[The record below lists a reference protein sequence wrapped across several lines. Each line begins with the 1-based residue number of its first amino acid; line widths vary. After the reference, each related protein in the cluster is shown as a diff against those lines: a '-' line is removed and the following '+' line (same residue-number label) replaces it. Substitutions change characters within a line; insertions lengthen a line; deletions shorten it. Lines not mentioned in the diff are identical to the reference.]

1 MEQARVSLVRTG
13 RGAAE
18 QGHAQAQNNRV
29 RVVLLYVQYPVQSP
43 EPQSPEHQSMDTFKY
58 LTYCVYFEYICVLY

>member
-29 RVVLLYVQYPVQSP
+29 RVVLLYSTRYS
-43 EPQSPEHQSMDTFKY
+43 PQSPRAQSTKVWTH
-58 LTYCVYFEYICVLY
+58 LST